1 MLVETAIA
9 DALRVGKCLC
19 KFISP
24 NEVGDTGSHQYGFY
38 LPKAAWQMFAEFP
51 PIKGQ
56 NREAMVEI
64 SWPTGIKTK
73 SCVKWY
79 GVGTRKEYRLTRFG
93 RNFPWLTTTFVGA
106 LFVLIPISYASF
118 VAHVLDTDE
127 EIELFQA
134 ALGIDVLDEWAVF
147 SRGRPAT
154 LEEESETLNR
164 KYAERADSVDDFPSG
179 REMADW
185 AREAAEISPAVA
197 TGSNADD
204 RLLRWVEAEYS
215 LFRMIEAKLCA
226 DQVSGPFPDVD
237 RFVNVAATIMNRRKS
252 RAGHSLEYH
261 VEYLLQLSGVPFESQ
276 PRIDGKVKPDILI
289 PGKQAYEDS
298 AFPPER
304 LTVLALKTTCKD
316 RWRQVLNEGR
326 RVPEKH
332 LLTLQPSI
340 SRDQLIEMRE
350 ARVRLVV
357 PKRFHKGYV
366 RETGVILMTVEEFLQ
381 KQRGLFS

>member
-1 MLVETAIA
+1 MLVEAAIG
-9 DALRVGKCLC
+9 DALRAGKCLC

-38 LPKAAWQMFAEFP
+38 LPKAAWQMYAAFAP
-51 PIKGQ
+51 TKGR
-56 NREAMVEI
+56 NREAMVQI

-79 GVGTRKEYRLTRFG
+79 GIGTRSEYRLTRFG
-93 RNFPWLTTTFVGA
+93 RNFPWLTSPFVGA
-106 LFVLIPISYASF
+106 LFILIPISYETF
-118 VAHVLDTDE
+118 IAHVLDTDD
-127 EIELFQA
+127 EIELFQV
-134 ALGIDVLDEWAVF
+134 ALGLDVLDEWAVF
-147 SRGRPAT
+147 NRGKPAA
-154 LEEESETLNR
+154 LEQESEILNR
-164 KYAERADSVDDFPSG
+164 KYAERAAEVDDFPSG

-185 AREAAEISPAVA
+185 AREAVEIGSGVPAR
-197 TGSNADD
+197 NDADD
-204 RLLRWVEAEYS
+204 RLLRWVEAEYG
-215 LFRMIEAKLCA
+215 LFRTIEAKLCA
-226 DQVSGPFPDVD
+226 GRILGPFADVD
-237 RFVNVAATIMNRRKS
+237 RFINVAATIMNRRKS

-261 VEYLLQLSGVPFESQ
+261 VEHLLQLSGVPFDSQ

-289 PGKQAYEDS
+289 PGKRAYEDT
-298 AFPPER
+298 AFPSER

-350 ARVRLVV
+350 ARIRLVV
-357 PKRFHKGYV
+357 PKRFHKGYIG
-366 RETGVILMTVEEFLQ
+366 ETGVALMTVEEFLQ